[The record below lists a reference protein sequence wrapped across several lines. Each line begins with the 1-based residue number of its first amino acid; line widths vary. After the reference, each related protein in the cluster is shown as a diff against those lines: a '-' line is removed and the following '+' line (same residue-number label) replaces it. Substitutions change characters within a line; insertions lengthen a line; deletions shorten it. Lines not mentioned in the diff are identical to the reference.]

1 MNKENNN
8 SGPPCP
14 IVPCYTIIICLV
26 VSDFTQFLWP
36 QYQYHQIGQIR
47 SDRESRHQ
55 VQIGDDLAMDEA
67 NSILM
72 RANDQVTIMIW
83 SSCRL

>member
-8 SGPPCP
+8 SGS
-14 IVPCYTIIICLV
+14 PCYTIIIC
-26 VSDFTQFLWP
+26 
-36 QYQYHQIGQIR
+36 
-47 SDRESRHQ
+47 SRDQ

-72 RANDQVTIMIW
+72 RANDQVTIMI
-83 SSCRL
+83 